1 MQATRIRPDTRPTD
15 LRRLIAAG
23 LSALIPGLGQLFNG
37 RGRLAA
43 LFMVPSLV
51 LLALA
56 LILVQTQSPARLAA
70 WVVSPSV
77 LGTLLVL
84 NVLVLGWRL
93 LAVLQAFF
101 DRRFQARAGRFGVVG
116 LAIIVTL
123 VALPHLVAG
132 YYGWVAYTAFD
143 KVFSGST
150 FEGRDDPAVGPGPA
164 ADERLNVLLTGID
177 AGPGRAHA
185 LTDTMIVVSLDPV
198 GETVTMVSVPR
209 DMVDVPLGNGNTFG
223 PKLNSLAS
231 YASNHPDEF
240 PNGASRALPD
250 AIAALLGIPI
260 HYTAQVDL
268 GGFVRMVD
276 AVGGVDITAAKALAD
291 PNYGGFGVGPGW
303 SITKG
308 RHHLDGANALAYA
321 RIRKSPG
328 ESDFTRAS
336 RQQQVLVAV
345 RDAAVADGLLFS
357 LPTLLG
363 AVGDAVRT
371 DLPATRLPGLA
382 ALAEDIGADKAT
394 LIVIKHPLVHPGV
407 GSRYGS
413 VQVPDVKAIQAMA
426 KLAFP
431 APGKPPT
438 AWPTPKPTK
447 APASPKPSG

>member
-1 MQATRIRPDTRPTD
+1 MHARRVAPAAATRARTAPATGLTD
-15 LRRLIAAG
+15 RRRLIAAAFSG
-23 LSALIPGLGQLFNG
+23 ILPGLGQLYNG
-37 RGRLAA
+37 DRKWGFRLLVPTLIGMAIVLAIWATSTPTRLAA
-43 LFMVPSLV
+43 TLVIPST
-51 LLALA
+51 LLA
-56 LILVQTQSPARLAA
+56 V
-70 WVVSPSV
+70 
-77 LGTLLVL
+77 LVL

-328 ESDFTRAS
+328 ESDFTRAPASS
-336 RQQQVLVAV
+336 RSLSPFATP
-345 RDAAVADGLLFS
+345 RWPTDSCSASRRSSARSAMPSGPTCRRPGCRGLRRWRRTSAPTRRPSSSSSIRSSIPGWAA
-357 LPTLLG
+357 
-363 AVGDAVRT
+363 
-371 DLPATRLPGLA
+371 
-382 ALAEDIGADKAT
+382 
-394 LIVIKHPLVHPGV
+394 
-407 GSRYGS
+407 
-413 VQVPDVKAIQAMA
+413 AMA
-426 KLAFP
+426 RSRC
-431 APGKPPT
+431 PT
-438 AWPTPKPTK
+438 
-447 APASPKPSG
+447 